1 MAFIVYEPE
10 LYDQV
15 SFYQRKDF
23 REHDHIQVEYIERG
37 DTTTKL
43 LYIKQHMD
51 TVPKEKRPDTP
62 AMPKLI
68 MPVNFK
74 PSSPS

>member
-10 LYDQV
+10 LYDKV

-23 REHDHIQVEYIERG
+23 REHDYVHVEYIERG
-37 DTTTKL
+37 NTTTKL
-43 LYIKQHMD
+43 LYIKQYMD
-51 TVPKEKRPDTP
+51 TIPKKIRPDTP
-62 AMPKLI
+62 SMPKLI
-68 MPVNFK
+68 MPVKFK